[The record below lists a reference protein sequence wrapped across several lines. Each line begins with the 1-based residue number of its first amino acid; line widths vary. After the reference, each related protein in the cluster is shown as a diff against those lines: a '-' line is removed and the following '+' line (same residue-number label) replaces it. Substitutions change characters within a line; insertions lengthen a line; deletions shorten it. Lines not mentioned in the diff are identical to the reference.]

1 MSSDIKKLYVGNLP
15 FSADEPQLR
24 ALFGADGRSVTSV
37 KIMMD
42 RETGRPRGFAF
53 VEFATAEDAAS
64 ALATLNNKDFGG
76 RPLALSEARAP
87 APRVGGFGAP
97 SGGFG
102 GGGGYSGGGSGV
114 TPRVTPVGPGG
125 PSSGFTPRPRGPM
138 PTPAPFDEAPPQ
150 EDRSK
155 ERTKGKERDR
165 NKRNRGDW

>member
-1 MSSDIKKLYVGNLP
+1 VGNLP
-15 FSADEPQLR
+15 FSADETQLR
-24 ALFGADGRSVTSV
+24 ALFGADGRTVTSV

-87 APRVGGFGAP
+87 APRVGGFSP
-97 SGGFG
+97 
-102 GGGGYSGGGSGV
+102 GGGYGGPIV
-114 TPRVTPVGPGG
+114 TPRVTPVGSGGPGG
-125 PSSGFTPRPRGPM
+125 GYTPRPRGPM
-138 PTPAPFDEAPPQ
+138 PTPAPFEDAPPQ

-155 ERTKGKERDR
+155 ERSKGKERDR